1 MASGEVT
8 QLLARSRSGDAGAL
22 HELVSKVY
30 PELQRL
36 ARAARRGARPS
47 ETLRTT
53 AVVHEAYLRMVD
65 PEGTPFAD
73 RGHFFAVA
81 SLAMRQLVVD
91 HARRRGAA
99 KRGGGDE
106 HLPLEEDLL
115 AELGDPEQVLAV
127 HQALEQLEERSPRLG
142 RVVECRFFGGLSEQE
157 TAEALGISLRT
168 VQREWLRARAWLV
181 EALGETAGPMLS
193 GRD

>member
-8 QLLARSRSGDAGAL
+8 QLLARSRAGDAGAL
-22 HELVSKVY
+22 DALVGKVY

-36 ARAARRGARPS
+36 ARAVRRGARPS

-65 PEGTPFAD
+65 PQGTPFAD
-73 RGHFFAVA
+73 RSHFFAVA

-99 KRGGGDE
+99 KRGGGEE
-106 HLPLEEDLL
+106 HVPLEDDLL
-115 AELGDPEQVLAV
+115 PELGDPEQVLAV
-127 HQALEQLEERSPRLG
+127 HQALEQLEALSPRLG
-142 RVVECRFFGGLSEQE
+142 RVVECRFFGGLSEPE

-168 VQREWLRARAWLV
+168 VQREWLKARAWLV
-181 EALGETAGPMLS
+181 EALGDAAGRVLS
-193 GRD
+193 AQA